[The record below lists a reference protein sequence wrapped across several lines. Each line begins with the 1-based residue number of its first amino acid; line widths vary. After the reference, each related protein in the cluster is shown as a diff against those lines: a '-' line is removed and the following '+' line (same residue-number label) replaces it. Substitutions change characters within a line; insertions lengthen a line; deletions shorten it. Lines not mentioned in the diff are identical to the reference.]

1 MIKTLKKV
9 IKQEKEGFSIPRG
22 VQDIIPIRRIYDDGI
37 FQVGKNMFSRLYQ
50 FEDINYYVASKE
62 DKVVMFLSY
71 CELLNSLDSNAT
83 AKLTI
88 NNRRLNR
95 LDFEKN
101 ILFGMKD
108 DKLDE
113 YRREYNRILLDK
125 ATGTDAFMQEKY
137 ITISVVR
144 KNVEEARA
152 YFRRAGSDLISAFS
166 RLGAICA
173 EVGTAE
179 RLKALFDFYRCG
191 EETSFFFDI
200 KDKEQKGHDFRD
212 YICPDTFENGS
223 DHFRIGDRFGRVL
236 FLRDY
241 ASFIKDSMVSDLTE
255 MNRDLML
262 SIDIIPVPTD
272 EAVREVENR
281 LLGVETNITNWQRRQ
296 NANNNFSAVVP
307 YDMEQQRQESK
318 EFLDDLTARDQKMM
332 FAVMTIVHTAKTK
345 EQLDSDTDTLQ
356 TIGRQHLC
364 QLSTLKYQQLDG
376 LKTALPFGVRKIDA
390 LRTLTTESVA
400 VFMPFRVQEVYDKNG
415 IYYGRNVISKNMII
429 ADRRQL
435 LNGNSFILGVSGS
448 GKSFAAKNEITNL
461 MLSSEADIIIIDPE
475 REYAPLVRALGGEV
489 IEISAASPNHINAMD
504 MGRDYGEVDPVIEK
518 SQFIQSLC
526 EQIIAGHHFAK
537 GQQSI
542 IDRCT
547 ESVYRYYKQG
557 DYRGEP
563 PTLADFRDEL
573 LKQPEPEAHSL
584 ALELEL
590 FTRGTLNTFAK
601 QTNINMNN
609 RLVCYDILELGEQL
623 RAIGMLVI
631 LDNILNQ
638 ITANRKKGRQ
648 TFIFIDE
655 IYLLFMHEYSA
666 QFLFKLWKR
675 VRKYGAF
682 CTGITQNVED
692 LLQSHTARAMLSNS
706 EFIVMLNQ
714 AATDQ
719 IELAKLLNISDQQL
733 SFIKNVDAGHG
744 LIKVG
749 SALVPFEN
757 DFPKKSKL
765 YKLMTTKPGEELI

>member
-37 FQVGKNMFSRLYQ
+37 FQVGKNIFSRLYQ

-62 DKVVMFLSY
+62 DKEVMFLSY

-144 KNVEEARA
+144 KNVEEART

-318 EFLDDLTARDQKMM
+318 EFLDDLTARDQRMM

-345 EQLDSDTDTLQ
+345 EQLDS
-356 TIGRQHLC
+356 
-364 QLSTLKYQQLDG
+364 
-376 LKTALPFGVRKIDA
+376 V
-390 LRTLTTESVA
+390 
-400 VFMPFRVQEVYDKNG
+400 
-415 IYYGRNVISKNMII
+415 
-429 ADRRQL
+429 
-435 LNGNSFILGVSGS
+435 
-448 GKSFAAKNEITNL
+448 GKK
-461 MLSSEADIIIIDPE
+461 
-475 REYAPLVRALGGEV
+475 
-489 IEISAASPNHINAMD
+489 
-504 MGRDYGEVDPVIEK
+504 
-518 SQFIQSLC
+518 
-526 EQIIAGHHFAK
+526 
-537 GQQSI
+537 
-542 IDRCT
+542 
-547 ESVYRYYKQG
+547 
-557 DYRGEP
+557 
-563 PTLADFRDEL
+563 LAI
-573 LKQPEPEAHSL
+573 EAHAVVL
-584 ALELEL
+584 LE
-590 FTRGTLNTFAK
+590 K
-601 QTNINMNN
+601 I
-609 RLVCYDILELGEQL
+609 
-623 RAIGMLVI
+623 
-631 LDNILNQ
+631 
-638 ITANRKKGRQ
+638 
-648 TFIFIDE
+648 
-655 IYLLFMHEYSA
+655 
-666 QFLFKLWKR
+666 
-675 VRKYGAF
+675 
-682 CTGITQNVED
+682 
-692 LLQSHTARAMLSNS
+692 SN
-706 EFIVMLNQ
+706 
-714 AATDQ
+714 
-719 IELAKLLNISDQQL
+719 
-733 SFIKNVDAGHG
+733 
-744 LIKVG
+744 
-749 SALVPFEN
+749 
-757 DFPKKSKL
+757 
-765 YKLMTTKPGEELI
+765 